1 MLCFPENYGGTKD
14 GFQVIVDLLREV
26 AEVFQ
31 VLQKS
36 QSFLDVL
43 LSTRLRTLISHPQ
56 ELKPTKTM
64 NVFKRKIKLLVDNI
78 CYCLLS
84 DWRLDFSGWISFLNP
99 LSFLEQI

>member
-1 MLCFPENYGGTKD
+1 MICFPENYGGTKD

-36 QSFLDVL
+36 QSFFDVP

-56 ELKPTKTM
+56 ATKTTT
-64 NVFKRKIKLLVDNI
+64 KA
-78 CYCLLS
+78 
-84 DWRLDFSGWISFLNP
+84 
-99 LSFLEQI
+99 

>member
-1 MLCFPENYGGTKD
+1 MLSFPENYGGTKD

-64 NVFKRKIKLLVDNI
+64 NHKRKIKLLVDNI
-78 CYCLLS
+78 CYCLLP
-84 DWRLDFSGWISFLNP
+84 D
-99 LSFLEQI
+99 